1 MPKMILEA
9 TDLRLFFGDREI
21 LNTDR
26 LAVYDGERIGLIGEN
41 GAGKTTLLRVL
52 SGELAPDEGIV
63 RCRTTAALIRQHGSA
78 GAGEDPETRA
88 RFRATK
94 EREGLSGGEM
104 TRNRISSA
112 LSARPGLLF
121 ADEPTTDLDREGIR
135 VLRGELEGFPGTII
149 LVSHDRALLRALCT
163 RIWYLEDGKIR
174 DFPGGYDDFVR
185 EQTRE
190 RERAAFEYEQY
201 KAEKKRL
208 KESAQRMT
216 EWGRGC
222 IRMSIPIPYCT

>member
-1 MPKMILEA
+1 MPTMILEA

-149 LVSHDRALLRALCT
+149 LVSHDRALRSGT
-163 RIWYLEDGKIR
+163 WK
-174 DFPGGYDDFVR
+174 
-185 EQTRE
+185 TE
-190 RERAAFEYEQY
+190 RSGISPADMTISSGNRHASGNGRRLSTSSI
-201 KAEKKRL
+201 KR
-208 KESAQRMT
+208 KRS
-216 EWGRGC
+216 G
-222 IRMSIPIPYCT
+222 